1 MMRCASS
8 PTVSLLGPFG
18 RSETTEFTP
27 GPILSEVTV
36 EWALKRVEER
46 AAGTWQELFHS
57 ANNEEN
63 QKGNVWHQIW
73 HHDSNSTKYKLTQLS
88 VGLAR
93 LLKLY
98 VPMKLADPCQRL
110 RTCFLIDRR

>member
-1 MMRCASS
+1 
-8 PTVSLLGPFG
+8 LGPFG

-46 AAGTWQELFHS
+46 AAGTLQELFHS

-63 QKGNVWHQIW
+63 QKVLLRKRGFSKGQGSATTLGINRA
-73 HHDSNSTKYKLTQLS
+73 TKSLEVRTSGRFSYGRWVTYPFIHPRAPSQS
-88 VGLAR
+88 V
-93 LLKLY
+93 
-98 VPMKLADPCQRL
+98 MD
-110 RTCFLIDRR
+110 